1 MAALRRVASGSDA
14 ELIVSLCARE
24 QTPRDKLAVVT
35 RAFVSRWMDTTE
47 MTSHKAVWRALRFA
61 SLQSLE
67 FRALR
72 HQLWER
78 FYEQLSPMLRE
89 LQPGATASQLLLKA
103 VLITAIIDGT
113 SMMPAET
120 FENLRRQRRPSY
132 DDEVVAAVLWMAE
145 H

>member
-1 MAALRRVASGSDA
+1 
-14 ELIVSLCARE
+14 
-24 QTPRDKLAVVT
+24 
-35 RAFVSRWMDTTE
+35 